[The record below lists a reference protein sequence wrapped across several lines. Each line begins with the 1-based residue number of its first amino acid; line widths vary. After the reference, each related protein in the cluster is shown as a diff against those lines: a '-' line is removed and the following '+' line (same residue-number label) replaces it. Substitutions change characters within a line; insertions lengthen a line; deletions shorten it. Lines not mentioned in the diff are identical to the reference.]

1 MWKDPV
7 VDEVRKAGEK
17 LAERAGYDTK
27 RFAEMLR
34 ADQRTTGHKVV
45 SFEKRIIPVKT

>member
-7 VDEVRKAGEK
+7 VEDVRKAGEK
-17 LAERAGYDTK
+17 LAERAGYDVK

-34 ADQRTTGHKVV
+34 KNQRTAGHKTV
-45 SFEKRIIPVKT
+45 SFEKGNVPVKK